1 MTDFEKYSLIILGTG
16 AVASFLVVIAAIW
29 GERIRQFW
37 VKPRL
42 RIRLDDP
49 TGVLNKTSGGKK
61 GRYYLLRVSNNRKSS
76 PAKNVRVLLTRVFK
90 RGPDDT
96 WIEKVFSGPTQ
107 VTWRWPLQMPLYL
120 TIGPAELSTF
130 GFLMEDS
137 DRFSLQLYSTPNNLN
152 HLVPPNELTRFE
164 FKAVSD
170 TTESNA
176 VVVEVA
182 WDGKWV
188 EGSEEM
194 QSHLVVKEVRS

>member
-1 MTDFEKYSLIILGTG
+1 MTDFEKYSLIIVGIS
-16 AVASFLVVIAAIW
+16 AVASFLVVTVAIW

-37 VKPRL
+37 VKPKL
-42 RIRLDDP
+42 QMKLDDP
-49 TGVLNKTSGGKK
+49 IGILNKTSDGKK

-96 WIEKVFSGPTQ
+96 WIEKVFSGSTQ

-120 TIGPAELSTF
+120 TIGPDELSTF

-137 DRFSLQLYSTPNNLN
+137 DKFSLQLYSIPNNLN
-152 HLVPPNELTRFE
+152 HLISPNDPTRFE

-170 TTESNA
+170 TAESNTL
-176 VVVEVA
+176 VVEVA

-188 EGSEEM
+188 EGGKEM
-194 QSHLVVKEVRS
+194 QNHLIVKEIRS